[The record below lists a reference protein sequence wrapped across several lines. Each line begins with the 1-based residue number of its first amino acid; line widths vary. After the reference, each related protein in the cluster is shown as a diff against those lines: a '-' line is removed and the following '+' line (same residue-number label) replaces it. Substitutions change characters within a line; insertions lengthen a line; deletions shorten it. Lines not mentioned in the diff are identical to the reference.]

1 MSAAENGEKPAGIS
15 DAAVKA
21 RTGKTWSEWFSIL
34 DHADGVKLG
43 HRGIVA
49 YLDENFRVGPWW
61 RQMLTVAYEQER
73 GLREKHQTPEGFQ
86 VSASRTVAARVSALF
101 DAWSSEDTR
110 TTWLGSVDLNVR
122 RSTPGRSIRI
132 TWADGKSTLDV
143 NFYPKGPEKSQVV
156 VEHKRLANADE
167 AARMKEFWSGALER
181 LKELLES

>member
-15 DAAVKA
+15 DGAVKA
-21 RTGKTWSEWFSIL
+21 RTGKTWSEWFEIL
-34 DHADGVKLG
+34 DQADGTKLG

-49 YLDENFRVGPWW
+49 YLDEHFRVGPWW

-86 VSASRTVAARVSALF
+86 VSASKTVAARVSALF
-101 DAWSSEDTR
+101 GAWSSDETR
-110 TTWLGSVDLNVR
+110 TAWLGPVDLSVR

-132 TWADGKSTLDV
+132 AWADGKSTVDV
-143 NFYPKGPEKSQVV
+143 NFYSKGPEKSQVV
-156 VEHKRLANADE
+156 VDHKRLSS
-167 AARMKEFWSGALER
+167 AAEVERMKEYWSAALER

>member
-1 MSAAENGEKPAGIS
+1 MSAANSSDKPAGIS

-21 RTGKTWSEWFSIL
+21 RTGKTWSEWFEIL
-34 DHADGVKLG
+34 DQADGLKLG

-86 VSASRTVAARVSALF
+86 VSVSKTVAARVSALF
-101 DAWSSEDTR
+101 DAWSSDETR
-110 TTWLGSVDLNVR
+110 NAWLGSVALNVR

-132 TWADGKSTLDV
+132 AWADGKSTVDV
-143 NFYPKGPEKSQVV
+143 NFYAKGPEKSQVV
-156 VEHKRLANADE
+156 VDHKRLAS
-167 AARMKEFWSGALER
+167 AAEVERTKEYWSAALEK